1 MVVCGESPP
10 KVSFVSCMATV
21 ALSEIHGLRKQ
32 LNALSDRSHR
42 SERQSGQQLLDF
54 RWWEKWYFDTYI
66 YIYLY
71 VHKSI
76 GLS

>member
-1 MVVCGESPP
+1 MDLTLNG
-10 KVSFVSCMATV
+10 V

-54 RWWEKWYFDTYI
+54 RWWENGILIHI
-66 YIYLY
+66 YIYT
-71 VHKSI
+71 
-76 GLS
+76 